1 MLTTKQKETL
11 LTIQTRWNN
20 KKRGTYI
27 NRQNAVCV
35 SALEKLGLVDIYP
48 YCMEYGRQAFP
59 AGAE

>member
-1 MLTTKQKETL
+1 MTEKQEKMLLEIQNRW
-11 LTIQTRWNN
+11 TI

-27 NRQNAVCV
+27 NRQNSTCIR
-35 SALEKLGLVDIYP
+35 SLEKLGLVDIYP